1 MSGKIRKLHFS
12 WLLRFAGWTLL
23 ELLIALSII
32 TIMLLIAVPSFKQLI
47 AKQRIDTAGRDLVA
61 AITLTRA
68 EAIRR
73 GERVDLMPLD
83 GIDWHSGWLIFVDA
97 NDNHVPDADEKII
110 HTHGALARHLMI
122 TSHLHDRSAPYIAY
136 ISNGRTRTNA
146 NSQVPQVG
154 HLELL
159 LDGHQR
165 RIILN
170 FMGRPR
176 LCNPV
181 IDAGCG

>member
-1 MSGKIRKLHFS
+1 MRL
-12 WLLRFAGWTLL
+12 AGWTLI
-23 ELLIALSII
+23 ELLIALSIAAI
-32 TIMLLIAVPSFKQLI
+32 VLLLAAPSFKQLL
-47 AKQRIDTAGRDLVA
+47 AKQRIDTAGRDLLA

-73 GERVDLMPLD
+73 GERVDLRPCD
-83 GIDWHSGWLIFVDA
+83 GVDWRSGWLIFVDA
-97 NDNHVPDADEKII
+97 NDNHTPDANEKII
-110 HTHGALARHLMI
+110 HTHAALAQDLTI
-122 TSHLHDRSAPYIAY
+122 TSHLHDKSAPYIAY
-136 ISNGRTRTNA
+136 TSDGRTRTNA

-159 LDGHQR
+159 LDEHQR

-181 IDAGCG
+181 LDASCA